1 MSIGPKVRQSL
12 CATAPANRESQIPP
26 ATGKVYLVQLKL
38 PFIFPRPR
46 PTEAHLLL
54 VGAQRVP
61 VSLVRNPRAR
71 RYILRLR
78 PDGSVRVTIPRA
90 GSITEAK
97 RFAERNA
104 AWLEKQLQRRVAQLA
119 PNAPWLAGTK
129 ILFRGECVPLVVNP
143 AGKVSHVRFG
153 AETLSLA
160 DATGDLRPA
169 VEHHLRRLA
178 ARELPARVLELAALH
193 QFSVKRVT
201 VRNQRSRWGSCSRR
215 GTISL
220 NWRLVQAPLFVCDYI
235 LLHELVHLRQMNHS
249 HGFWRE
255 VVRLC
260 PDFAHAE
267 RWLKQHAPLLR

>member
-1 MSIGPKVRQSL
+1 M
-12 CATAPANRESQIPP
+12 
-26 ATGKVYLVQLKL
+26 QLKL
-38 PFIFPRPR
+38 PFIFARSRPA
-46 PTEAHLLL
+46 EAHSLL
-54 VGAQRVP
+54 VGGRRVP
-61 VSLVRNPRAR
+61 VSIVRNPRAR

-78 PDGSVRVTIPRA
+78 PDGSARVTVPRA
-90 GSITEAK
+90 GLITEAK
-97 RFAERNA
+97 RFADRNA
-104 AWLEKQLQRRVAQLA
+104 SWLEKQLQRRATQPA
-119 PNAPWLAGTK
+119 SNAPWVAGTQ
-129 ILFRGECVPLVVNP
+129 ILFRGEHVLLEVSP
-143 AGKVSHVRFG
+143 AGKTSHVRFS

-169 VEHHLRRLA
+169 IERHLRRLA
-178 ARELPARVLELAALH
+178 VCELPARVFELAAFH
-193 QFSVKRVT
+193 QFSVKRVI

-220 NWRLVQAPLFVCDYI
+220 NWRLVQAPLFVRDYI

-255 VVRLC
+255 VARLC